1 MRAERKPCS
10 FCIQKVLERS
20 DTMADISAEIQAFR
34 DAVYGEEVRGSM
46 ISLAE
51 KVNADGE
58 NALSEVAE
66 QVTRIDGIAAEAT
79 QTLEDAQSAISE
91 ANTAIERADD
101 AIAEAEATLNEGAQ
115 QVQQAAGS
123 ADLAE
128 SWAIGDK
135 GIRPGENS
143 NNSKYFSMQSKTEA
157 DRAKEEADRAQ
168 QYAGITIPNVFV
180 NFESRDLEYTSAE
193 DIVLEINYQ
202 TRDLEW
208 EPVA

>member
-10 FCIQKVLERS
+10 FCVQKAFERS

-58 NALSEVAE
+58 NALTEVAE
-66 QVTRIDGIAAEAT
+66 QVTRIDGIATEAT
-79 QTLEDAQSAISE
+79 QALND
-91 ANTAIERADD
+91 ANTAIDRAND
-101 AIAEAEATLNEGAQ
+101 AITEAETTLNEGAQ
-115 QVQQAAGS
+115 QVQQAADS
-123 ADLAE
+123 AKLAE
-128 SWAIGDK
+128 SWTRGLT
-135 GIRPGENS
+135 GVRPGENT
-143 NNSKYFSMQSKTEA
+143 NNSEFFSMQSKTEA

-168 QYAGITIPNVFV
+168 QYAGITIPNVYIS
-180 NFESRDLEYTSAE
+180 FESRDLEYTSAE
-193 DIVLEINYQ
+193 DIILEINYQ
-202 TRDLEW
+202 TRNLEW

>member
-10 FCIQKVLERS
+10 FCVQKVLERS

-58 NALSEVAE
+58 NALTEVAQ
-66 QVTRIDGIAAEAT
+66 QVTIIDEIAAEAT
-79 QTLEDAQSAISE
+79 QTLERT
-91 ANTAIERADD
+91 NTAIDTAEE
-101 AIAEAEATLNEGAQ
+101 AITEAQSMLNEGSQ

-168 QYAGITIPNVFV
+168 QYAGITIPNVYIS
-180 NFESRDLEYTSAE
+180 FESRDLEYTSAE
-193 DIVLEINYQ
+193 DIILEINYQ
-202 TRDLEW
+202 TRNLDW

>member
-1 MRAERKPCS
+1 
-10 FCIQKVLERS
+10 
-20 DTMADISAEIQAFR
+20 MADISAEIQAFR

-66 QVTRIDGIAAEAT
+66 QVTRIDGIAEEAT
-79 QTLEDAQSAISE
+79 QTLNNAIT
-91 ANTAIERADD
+91 AINTANE
-101 AIAEAEATLNEGAQ
+101 AINEAVNTLNEGEQ

-123 ADLAE
+123 AKLAE
-128 SWAIGDK
+128 SWTRGLT
-135 GIRPGENS
+135 GVRPGENT
-143 NNSKYFSMQSKTEA
+143 NNSEFFSMQSKAQA

-168 QYAGITIPNVFV
+168 QYAGITIPNVYIS
-180 NFESRDLEYTSAE
+180 FESRDLEYTSAE
-193 DIVLEINYQ
+193 DIILEINYQ
-202 TRDLEW
+202 TRNLDW